1 MIDTDVGT
9 DVDDL
14 WTLAMVPG
22 LPDVHLEAVTVV
34 YGDTDLRARLASVAL
49 NAMGI
54 DAPIHRG
61 CEQTLSGK
69 SIMWAGHEGD
79 GVDGIDVAVFLGLHF
94 DGNRPTLP
102 ALRCAPIQISSCDV
116 SSMAMEEI
124 DYLVSDRTMSPVR
137 GGERLQERVLALPH
151 FYVHAPLD
159 TGAGSIATERPGGMT
174 VSFGAFNLPSKMN
187 DTVLALWARVLAA
200 VPGSRLSF
208 RYFDHFA
215 REDGRAPRSE
225 EHTSELQSRLHLV
238 CRLLL

>member
-34 YGDTDLRARLASVAL
+34 YADTDLRARLASVAL

-79 GVDGIDVAVFLGLHF
+79 GVDGIDVVGPSHGQEVVASEKLG
-94 DGNRPTLP
+94 P
-102 ALRCAPIQISSCDV
+102 
-116 SSMAMEEI
+116 
-124 DYLVSDRTMSPVR
+124 SD
-137 GGERLQERVLALPH
+137 
-151 FYVHAPLD
+151 
-159 TGAGSIATERPGGMT
+159 
-174 VSFGAFNLPSKMN
+174 
-187 DTVLALWARVLAA
+187 
-200 VPGSRLSF
+200 
-208 RYFDHFA
+208 DHQDEA
-215 REDGRAPRSE
+215 
-225 EHTSELQSRLHLV
+225 
-238 CRLLL
+238 